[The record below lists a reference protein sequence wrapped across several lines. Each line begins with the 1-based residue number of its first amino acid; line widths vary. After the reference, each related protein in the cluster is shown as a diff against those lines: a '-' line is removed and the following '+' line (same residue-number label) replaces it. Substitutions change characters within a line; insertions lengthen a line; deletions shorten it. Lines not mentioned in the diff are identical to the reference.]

1 MTMPLTSVLDKTRTD
16 LERALSDL
24 DKTPLYAVVGM
35 GDLAVATLRNARGEI
50 DVQSVPSKAQG
61 LLGDA
66 IVSAFS
72 AYGDL
77 ASRGKSLVTRVR
89 RQQATSDLQE
99 QAKSSVARAKATRTT
114 VKKQASTTKQSAAA
128 ATSTARKSAAAT
140 TSTAKKSAS
149 RAKSS
154 AKATTTSAKKTAS
167 ATKKAANAGA
177 STTGR

>member
-1 MTMPLTSVLDKTRTD
+1 MPLSTVLDKTRSD
-16 LERALSDL
+16 VERALSDL
-24 DKTPLYAVVGM
+24 DKTPLYAVVGV
-35 GDLAVATLRNARGEI
+35 GDLAVAKLRNARGEI

-72 AYGDL
+72 TYGDL
-77 ASRGKSLVTRVR
+77 AGRGKSLVTRVR

-99 QAKSSVARAKATRTT
+99 QAESTVARAKATRTT
-114 VKKQASTTKQSAAA
+114 VKKQAGATTQSAAA
-128 ATSTARKSAAAT
+128 TTATARKSAAAT

-167 ATKKAANAGA
+167 ATKKATSDAADK
-177 STTGR
+177 TGR

>member
-1 MTMPLTSVLDKTRTD
+1 MPLTSVLDKTRTD

-24 DKTPLYAVVGM
+24 DKTPLYAVVGV
-35 GDLAVATLRNARGEI
+35 GDLAVAKLRNARGEI
-50 DVQSVPSKAQG
+50 DVQSVPGRAQG

-77 ASRGKSLVTRVR
+77 AGRGKSLVTRVR

-99 QAKSSVARAKATRTT
+99 QATSTVARAKATKTT
-114 VKKQASTTKQSAAA
+114 LKKQAGATKQSAAA
-128 ATSTARKSAAAT
+128 TASTARKSAAAT

-167 ATKKAANAGA
+167 ATKKATSAAANK
-177 STTGR
+177 TGR

>member
-1 MTMPLTSVLDKTRTD
+1 MPLTSVLDKTRTD

-24 DKTPLYAVVGM
+24 DKSPLYAVVGV
-35 GDLAVATLRNARGEI
+35 GDLAVSKLRNARGEI

-77 ASRGKSLVTRVR
+77 AGRGKSLVTRVR

-99 QAKSSVARAKATRTT
+99 QAKSTVARAKATRTT
-114 VKKQASTTKQSAAA
+114 VKKQAS
-128 ATSTARKSAAAT
+128 ATQQSAAAT
-140 TSTAKKSAS
+140 TSTAKKSAAATKS
-149 RAKSS
+149 TAKKSAGRARSS
-154 AKATTTSAKKTAS
+154 VKATTTSAKKTAS
-167 ATKKAANAGA
+167 ATQKASNAA
-177 STTGR
+177 ATKTGR